1 MECTMNNQQEVKEVL
16 KVENIAVG
24 EKYLGLPTPEG
35 RMGKDRFVT
44 MKEKLTKGFTNWAE
58 RNMSSGAKEVLIK
71 SVAQAIQHIQWG
83 SLNYRWD
90 YAMRWS
96 KWYAIFGGVKK
107 QDNGRCAGWRGKNAI
122 AKRLRRNGFLG
133 PASV

>member
-1 MECTMNNQQEVKEVL
+1 MFGMECTMNNQQEVKEVL

-71 SVAQAIQHIQWG
+71 LVAQAIQHIQWG
-83 SLNYRWD
+83 SLNYR
-90 YAMRWS
+90 
-96 KWYAIFGGVKK
+96 
-107 QDNGRCAGWRGKNAI
+107 
-122 AKRLRRNGFLG
+122 
-133 PASV
+133 